1 MSSLETLAEAW
12 TRHAWSMA
20 CVFTVACA
28 LIAVLRRPLR
38 RAFGA
43 EPVPL
48 LWLLVPLALLAT
60 GLPHPA
66 APIAAMPPVVVRI
79 AGGGSWVPPAM
90 STAWHVPWQVLAMLG
105 WLVGVL
111 TVAVLIGVAQSRY
124 ARRLRTALPMAGA
137 GAGWPVWL
145 AGERDLGPA
154 MVGAWRVRI
163 VLPVDFETRY
173 SPTEQAL
180 ILAHERVHARRRDGL
195 WRLLAQ
201 SLVALFWFH
210 PLAWYALACLRQD
223 QELACDAVV
232 LREHDAPR
240 RDYASAMLK
249 TQSSP
254 LLLPVGCSWSS
265 RHPFTERIAMLKQ
278 PVPARARRIAA
289 HAALGAIVLVGS
301 LGVYATQSAASH
313 PAGMND
319 GHFTLKVDI
328 ATRGHAP
335 SMHFTQ
341 CLAKGKPYDVSGS
354 DGPDF
359 SWHGQFVVTPMADGQ
374 LQIAS
379 DLQTRLDE
387 GNGNVR
393 SMSGKPI
400 VRTRP
405 GQPAGI
411 VFGQT
416 QEKPLKDGSVRI
428 DLTAVPGCGA
438 EALAVLPQLAPIDEA
453 AKATPVRA
461 VARSLAEKGDFTLVN
476 PEALSTRTISL
487 KFEQM
492 SPIAALQ
499 LVADIDGKRAVFD
512 GRSVRFDPK

>member
-1 MSSLETLAEAW
+1 
-12 TRHAWSMA
+12 
-20 CVFTVACA
+20 
-28 LIAVLRRPLR
+28 
-38 RAFGA
+38 
-43 EPVPL
+43 
-48 LWLLVPLALLAT
+48 
-60 GLPHPA
+60 
-66 APIAAMPPVVVRI
+66 
-79 AGGGSWVPPAM
+79 
-90 STAWHVPWQVLAMLG
+90 MLG

-201 SLVALFWFH
+201 GLAALFWFH

-265 RHPFTERIAMLKQ
+265 RHPLTERVAMLKL
-278 PVPARARRIAA
+278 PVPTRFRRVAARAL
-289 HAALGAIVLVGS
+289 LGAIVLAGS
-301 LGVYATQSAASH
+301 LGVYAAQSAPTPQHPVIGDASR
-313 PAGMND
+313 
-319 GHFTLKVDI
+319 FTLKISV

-335 SMHFTQ
+335 SMRFTQ
-341 CLAKGKPYDVSGS
+341 CLTKGKPFDVSGS
-354 DGPDF
+354 EGPGF
-359 SWHGQFVVTPMADGQ
+359 SWHGTFTVTPATDGQ
-374 LQIAS
+374 IQIAG
-379 DLQTRLDE
+379 DLHTKQDQ
-387 GNGNVR
+387 GGGHVR
-393 SMSGKPI
+393 AFDGKPI

-405 GQPAGI
+405 GQPAAI
-411 VFGQT
+411 VFGQKG
-416 QEKPLKDGSVRI
+416 EKPLEDGTVWI
-428 DLTAVPGCGA
+428 DLTPFPGCA
-438 EALAVLPQLAPIDEA
+438 ADALAAMPSLAPIDA
-453 AKATPVRA
+453 TATAKPVREM
-461 VARSLAEKGDFTLVN
+461 ARALAKEGGFALVN
-476 PEALSTRTISL
+476 PEALSESPVTF
-487 KFEQM
+487 KFDQM
-492 SPIAALQ
+492 SPVFALQ
-499 LVADIDGKRAVFD
+499 LLADIDGKRAVFD
-512 GRSVRFDPK
+512 GRRVRFEAK

>member
-1 MSSLETLAEAW
+1 
-12 TRHAWSMA
+12 
-20 CVFTVACA
+20 
-28 LIAVLRRPLR
+28 
-38 RAFGA
+38 
-43 EPVPL
+43 
-48 LWLLVPLALLAT
+48 
-60 GLPHPA
+60 
-66 APIAAMPPVVVRI
+66 
-79 AGGGSWVPPAM
+79 
-90 STAWHVPWQVLAMLG
+90 
-105 WLVGVL
+105 
-111 TVAVLIGVAQSRY
+111 
-124 ARRLRTALPMAGA
+124 
-137 GAGWPVWL
+137 
-145 AGERDLGPA
+145 
-154 MVGAWRVRI
+154 
-163 VLPVDFETRY
+163 
-173 SPTEQAL
+173 
-180 ILAHERVHARRRDGL
+180 
-195 WRLLAQ
+195 LLAQ
-201 SLVALFWFH
+201 CLATLFWFH

-254 LLLPVGCSWSS
+254 VLLPVGCSWSS

-278 PVPARARRIAA
+278 PIPARGRRIAA
-289 HAALGAIVLVGS
+289 RAVLGVTVLAGS
-301 LGVYATQSAASH
+301 LGVYAAQPTPPKH
-313 PAGMND
+313 PASVD
-319 GHFTLKVDI
+319 ADHFTLKVDI

-341 CLAKGKPYDVSGS
+341 CLAKGKPYEVSGS

-359 SWHGQFVVTPMADGQ
+359 SWHGQFVVTPVAGDQ

-428 DLTAVPGCGA
+428 DLTAAPGCGA
-438 EALAVLPQLAPIDEA
+438 GALAASAQLAPIDQA
-453 AKATPVRA
+453 AVAAPVRS
-461 VARSLAEKGDFTLVN
+461 VAQSLAKKGDFTLVN
-476 PEALSTRTISL
+476 PQALSDRAVSL

-499 LVADIDGKRAVFD
+499 LVADIDGKRAVFN